1 MITTSKER
9 TVIVPQEIRTVYVER
24 TTTAFDRT
32 VFVTED

>member
-1 MITTSKER
+1 MITTPKER

-24 TTTAFDRT
+24 TATVFDRR